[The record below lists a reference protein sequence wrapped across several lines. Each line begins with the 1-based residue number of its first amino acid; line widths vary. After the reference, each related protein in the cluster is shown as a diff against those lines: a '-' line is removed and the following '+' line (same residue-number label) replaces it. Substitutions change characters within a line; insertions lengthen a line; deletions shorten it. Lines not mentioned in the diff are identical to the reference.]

1 MPLKLVRRKD
11 SPGFYVR
18 GTVRGIRCFE
28 TTGTSDKTQ
37 AEAYRAKREADLY
50 EESLY
55 GKRAVV
61 SFQRAAL
68 NYLEFE
74 TRLTRT
80 KDYIGR
86 LAKHFG
92 PMPLA
97 KIDQLAA
104 EKAVSALLK
113 PDAAPAT
120 KRRCIYVPL
129 TAVLNHAN
137 KRGWCERPRF
147 DLPKIP
153 AGKTRW
159 LTPAEVLT
167 LVEQAAPHLKVLLL
181 FLACTGARMS
191 EAIDLDWNDVDLP
204 AAKVVF
210 RMTKNSTPRAA
221 TLPTAAVLALAGL
234 PGRKGPV
241 FRRADGEP
249 YANRLREYGGQIK
262 RGWQGACKRAGIV
275 GATPHDLRH
284 SWASW
289 FYAVSK
295 DPMLLK
301 AEGGW
306 KSLDMVERYAHL
318 MPSDLVPAITTVWGA
333 SHPKLGVL
341 PGAKPVQ
348 DVAQPPKAVQ
358 GQ

>member
-1 MPLKLVRRKD
+1 MSLKLERRKG
-11 SPGFYVR
+11 SPSFYVR
-18 GTVRGIRCFE
+18 GTIRGIRCFE
-28 TTGTSDKTQ
+28 TAGTADKTR
-37 AEAYRAKREADLY
+37 AEEYRAKREAELY
-50 EESLY
+50 QESLY

-61 SFQRAAL
+61 TFQRAAL

-74 TRLTRT
+74 ARPIRT

-86 LAKHFG
+86 LVKHFG
-92 PMPLA
+92 TTPLA

-104 EKAVSALLK
+104 EKAVTALLK
-113 PDAAPAT
+113 PNAAPAT
-120 KRRCIYVPL
+120 KARSVYVPL
-129 TAVLNHAN
+129 AAILNHAN
-137 KRGWCERPRF
+137 RRGWCERPRF
-147 DLPKIP
+147 ELPKVP
-153 AGKTRW
+153 AGNTRW
-159 LTPAEVLT
+159 LTPAEVQALID
-167 LVEQAAPHLKVLLL
+167 QAAPHLRPLLR
-181 FLACTGARMS
+181 FIICTGARMS
-191 EAIDLDWNDVDLP
+191 EALDLDWDDVDLP

-221 TLPTAAVLALAGL
+221 SLPTAAVLVLAGL
-234 PGRKGPV
+234 PIKEGAV

-249 YANRLREYGGQIK
+249 YADRYREGGGQIK
-262 RGWQGACKRAGIV
+262 KGWRSACKRAGIMK
-275 GATPHDLRH
+275 ATPHDLRH

-295 DPMLLK
+295 DTLLLK

-318 MPSDLVPAITTVWGA
+318 MPSELVPEITKVWGA
-333 SHPKLGVL
+333 SHPKIGVL

-348 DVAQPPKAVQ
+348 AAPTQQKAVD